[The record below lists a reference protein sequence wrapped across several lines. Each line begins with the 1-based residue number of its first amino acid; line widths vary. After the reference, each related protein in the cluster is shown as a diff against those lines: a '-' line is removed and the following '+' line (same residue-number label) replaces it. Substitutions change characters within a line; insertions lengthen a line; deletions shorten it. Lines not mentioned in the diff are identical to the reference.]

1 MTYPKNAYANALATS
16 LTHGK
21 ETMSKQNNTV
31 KKLALYGFG
40 TLTGIALSLSVQS
53 FANEK
58 DKSGLP
64 VQGIRTWAEAYGQ
77 IKANY
82 VETTDD
88 DKLLENAIQG
98 MVSSLDPHSDYM
110 SPKDFVDLKENTS
123 GEFGGL
129 GMEIGSED
137 GFIKV
142 IAPIEDTPAERAGV
156 KSGDYITKI
165 NETST
170 RGMSS
175 TEAVKLMRG
184 KPNTKITLTLSRK
197 DTTQPI
203 VVHLTRAVIKVN
215 SVRSHL
221 LEPGIGYVRITQFQ
235 QPTLDL
241 LTQNV
246 QKLTKQNGG
255 ELKGLILDLRDDPGG
270 LLTGAVGVSAAF
282 LPADSKVVS
291 TKGRDGKEGMNLKA
305 SKDDYAG
312 GALKDPLSGLPA
324 SIKNIPMTILIN
336 SGSASASEIVAGAL
350 QDHKRAVLVGTQSF
364 GKGSVQ
370 TVLPLSNGGGIKLT
384 TALYYTPN
392 DRSIQ
397 AQGILPDVEVKDKSR
412 TFETREAD
420 YRGHIANPNGG
431 EESKGGP
438 QTFEEDKAAASEAV
452 KEVEAEKDKNA
463 KDKKSVI
470 DEVLASRIPNPA
482 KDAQLAKALELVKSP
497 DAYKTALG
505 KGLDK
510 AKLDAAK
517 KDKDKA
523 KADE

>member
-1 MTYPKNAYANALATS
+1 MSLLKNGKNLMTKQKNTA
-16 LTHGK
+16 
-21 ETMSKQNNTV
+21 
-31 KKLALYGFG
+31 KKLAIYGFG

-53 FANEK
+53 FANEQ
-58 DKSGLP
+58 DKNSLP

-82 VETTDD
+82 VEVTDD
-88 DKLLENAIQG
+88 EKLLESAIQG

-156 KSGDYITKI
+156 RSGDYITKI

-170 RGMSS
+170 RGMST

-184 KPNTKITLTLSRK
+184 KPDTKITLTLSRK
-197 DTTQPI
+197 DATQPI
-203 VVHLTRAVIKVN
+203 VVNLTRAVIKVR

-235 QPTLDL
+235 QPTVAL
-241 LTQNV
+241 LNENI
-246 QKLTKQNGG
+246 QKLVKENKGN
-255 ELKGLILDLRDDPGG
+255 LKGLILDLRDDPGG

-282 LPADSKVVS
+282 LPEGSKIVS
-291 TKGRDGKEGMNLKA
+291 TKGRDGKEGMKLKA
-305 SKDDYAG
+305 TQDDYAMG
-312 GALKDPLSGLPA
+312 ESKDPLAGLPA
-324 SIKNIPMTILIN
+324 NLKDIPITILIN

-350 QDHKRAVLVGTQSF
+350 QDHKRAVLVGTPSF

-370 TVLPLSNGGGIKLT
+370 SVLPLSNGGGIKLT
-384 TALYYTPN
+384 TSLYYTPN

-397 AQGILPDVEVKDKSR
+397 AQGILPDVEVKDKTR
-412 TFETREAD
+412 TVEYREAD

-431 EESKGGP
+431 EENKGGIVVYD
-438 QTFEEDKAAASEAV
+438 EEPVKTASDTSSVTPADKD
-452 KEVEAEKDKNA
+452 DKNKS
-463 KDKKSVI
+463 KDKKNSTEDI
-470 DEVLASRIPNPA
+470 LSSRIPNPA
-482 KDAQLAKALELVKSP
+482 KDEQLAKALSLLKDPS
-497 DAYKTALG
+497 AYQEAMG
-505 KGLDK
+505 KGMDK
-510 AKLDAAK
+510 KKLDEAK
-517 KDKDKA
+517 KEKDKNNTE
-523 KADE
+523 D

>member
-1 MTYPKNAYANALATS
+1 MV
-16 LTHGK
+16 
-21 ETMSKQNNTV
+21 ERMSKQNNTV

-58 DKSGLP
+58 DKGGLP

-82 VETTDD
+82 VEATDD

-156 KSGDYITKI
+156 KSGDFITKI

-170 RGMSS
+170 RGMST

-184 KPNTKITLTLSRK
+184 KPDTKITLTLSRK
-197 DTTQPI
+197 DSSQPI
-203 VVHLTRAVIKVN
+203 VVHLTRAIIKVN

-221 LEPGIGYVRITQFQ
+221 LESDIGYVRITQFQ
-235 QPTLDL
+235 QPTVDL
-241 LTQNV
+241 LNQNI

-270 LLTGAVGVSAAF
+270 LLTGAVGVSAVF
-282 LPADSKVVS
+282 LPEGSKVVS
-291 TKGRDGKEGMNLKA
+291 TKGRDGKEGMKLNA

-312 GALKDPLSGLPA
+312 GAIKDPLAGLPA

-397 AQGILPDVEVKDKSR
+397 AQGILPDVEVKDKNR
-412 TFETREAD
+412 TWETREAD

-431 EESKGGP
+431 EESKGGV
-438 QTFEEDKAAASEAV
+438 QTYEEDAPNSASEAV
-452 KEVEAEKDKNA
+452 NEEADSKDKVK
-463 KDKKSVI
+463 KDKVTTEDI
-470 DEVLASRIPNPA
+470 LTARIPNPA
-482 KDAQLAKALELVKSP
+482 KDAQLAKALELVKNPESYQ
-497 DAYKTALG
+497 AALG

-510 AKLDAAK
+510 AKLNAAK
-517 KDKDKA
+517 KDKEKAESSAKENDK
-523 KADE
+523 